1 MTKEYEFIQ
10 ISQNGIDFF
19 LVSIDS
25 ITLSKICKTSI
36 SNIRYTNSTDTYQRT
51 LNPYRVRQISSFVQ
65 RQKGIMPTA
74 VVLNSLNDLVFKNNK
89 IVIDDEKDQFFIID
103 GQHRIAGVN
112 EAQKTNFFFP
122 VIIMNCVETSFQ
134 DELFVSINN
143 EQKRV
148 NPTIRFRLKAN
159 SYAMTPEKAVL
170 KIAMFLNDDVDS
182 AFYGLIKMD
191 DKPYSKKTAMLSL
204 STFAQVILSYIY
216 NDNDYYQIKDIL
228 LTNKCVDRV
237 NGKLN
242 DFSRK
247 YHDRFLWP
255 FYRTDNYELIGKILF
270 NYFNA
275 LKKALPASWGNKQ
288 YITTKTTGYNALM
301 LLFKDVFYHCHKNNR
316 NFSFSFM
323 FDLLSCINSLDKDL
337 TQQNFGLGKV
347 ASLFLYKE
355 LYAKVFKTDSSPI
368 AYDDLNRLLDDSDE

>member
-1 MTKEYEFIQ
+1 MIKEYNFIQ
-10 ISQNGIDFF
+10 VRQNGIVFF

-36 SNIRYTNSTDTYQRT
+36 NDIRYNNSNDTYQRT

-74 VVLNSLNDLVFKNNK
+74 VVLNSLNNLVFAGDK
-89 IVIDDEKDQFFIID
+89 IIIDDEKDQFFIID

-112 EAQKTNFFFP
+112 EAQKTDFFFP
-122 VIIMNCVETSFQ
+122 VVLMNRVETPFQ

-148 NPTIRFRLKAN
+148 NPTVRFRLKAN

-170 KIAMFLNDDVDS
+170 KIATFLNNDTDS

-191 DKPYSKKTAMLSL
+191 DKLNQKQTAMLSL
-204 STFAQVILSYIY
+204 SSFAQVILSYTY

-228 LTNKCVDRV
+228 LTNECIDRV
-237 NGKLN
+237 NGKL
-242 DFSRK
+242 DSFSKNYR
-247 YHDRFLWP
+247 DRFLWA

-275 LKKALPASWGNKQ
+275 LKKAMPVSWGNKQ
-288 YITTKTTGYNALM
+288 FITTKTTGYNALM
-301 LLFKDVFYHCHKNNR
+301 LLFKDVFYHCYRNNR
-316 NFSFSFM
+316 NFSYSYM
-323 FDLLSCINSLDKDL
+323 FDMLSCLKNIDSSM
-337 TQQNFGLGKV
+337 TQQNYGLGKV

-355 LYAKVFKTDSSPI
+355 LHSIVFKTDSSSFV
-368 AYDDLNRLLDDSDE
+368 YDDLNRLLDDSEE